1 MYTLAFQDLLN
12 LRARCRCWMFWK
24 AFLLDPA
31 AFLCVPLKLWSFVPR
46 KTIDVWRRTDKLFC
60 SDFRVALASK
70 KVSHISGWW
79 FGNLNLMTFHILG
92 IFIIPT
98 DELIF
103 FRGVGQPPTS
113 ISYIS
118 TRKHVIQNHSDDR
131 QPRCSKDILCYCNYN
146 ACDYCM
152 LWTYWVYSIYIL

>member
-1 MYTLAFQDLLN
+1 MYTIYVYPGLPRLLN

-79 FGNLNLMTFHILG
+79 FGTWILWLSIYWEFHHPNWRTH
-92 IFIIPT
+92 IFQ
-98 DELIF
+98 
-103 FRGVGQPPTS
+103 RGR
-113 ISYIS
+113 S
-118 TRKHVIQNHSDDR
+118 TTNQYFIYFHQK
-131 QPRCSKDILCYCNYN
+131 
-146 ACDYCM
+146 ACDTKPFRRSATP
-152 LWTYWVYSIYIL
+152 LQQRHPLLL